1 MTQASRKLMKSLA
14 LGALISVLFLLVMG
28 PFVRVSGAGL
38 GCPDWP
44 KCWGCWFPPSSVEE
58 VDFDK
63 LNFEK
68 FERKSGQEAL
78 TVEKLKS
85 EFSQK
90 KAWIEY
96 VNRLSS
102 LPVGFY
108 ALALLIFA
116 HVKGRKYIDIILCAW
131 LAFILILVNAWLG
144 ARVVLTGLQEGL
156 ISAHLAMAFVL
167 LAVDIYVVYRVCS
180 SPNLPTFAEFKE
192 KYAFTFT
199 PLAQL
204 GGVLLILM
212 IAEGMLGVQIRE
224 LTDRLAKDHATQD
237 QTTWLATL
245 KQYTVFFVHRSGS
258 WLIFAAVIFWAYLQM
273 KTKAKLSLAMK
284 LLLILVFAQMVLGI
298 IMSHWGIYD
307 AVQVLHVVF
316 SSWMYCLIL
325 WLFMQ
330 FGFNTRTTQD

>member
-1 MTQASRKLMKSLA
+1 MTASSHKIMKSLA

-44 KCWGCWFPPSSVEE
+44 KCWGCWFPPSSVDQ

-63 LNFEK
+63 LNFDK
-68 FERKSGQEAL
+68 FERKAGQEAL
-78 TVEKLKS
+78 TVEKLKA
-85 EFSQK
+85 EFNTK

-96 VNRLSS
+96 INRLSS

-108 ALALLIFA
+108 SLALLIFA
-116 HVKGRKYIDIILCAW
+116 HVKGRKYIDIIMAAW

-180 SPNLPTFAEFKE
+180 TSNLPTFSEFRQSQVFKLNTLT
-192 KYAFTFT
+192 KI
-199 PLAQL
+199 
-204 GGVLLILM
+204 GGILILLM

-245 KQYTVFFVHRSGS
+245 K
-258 WLIFAAVIFWAYLQM
+258 A
-273 KTKAKLSLAMK
+273 
-284 LLLILVFAQMVLGI
+284 
-298 IMSHWGIYD
+298 
-307 AVQVLHVVF
+307 
-316 SSWMYCLIL
+316 
-325 WLFMQ
+325 
-330 FGFNTRTTQD
+330 